1 MSAIDEACLWDRLAN
16 ARKIPLNPTW
26 LGEIFSPSL
35 SDELRFAVAERLG
48 MLAETGWPI
57 IQILIQQHGV
67 CPELIHAAG
76 LCHQPEAKDWLLTQ
90 LNQSN
95 DPDALLL
102 NALSCWGAELT
113 LSQFEHILHLPSQ
126 AQRLAGLNLLGFKSH
141 QIQAIE
147 LLQLCE
153 CALQDWRD
161 PVVIACIR
169 LLQRRDEIIVSE
181 RLATLVQ
188 EASDAAA
195 EAALKALGCI
205 ATTHSKIALKSLS
218 TELTNPERRKQA
230 IRQLQQQYE

>member
-1 MSAIDEACLWDRLAN
+1 MSAIDEAILWERLAN

-57 IQILIQQHGV
+57 IQTLIQQHGV

-90 LNQSN
+90 LNQAN

-113 LSQFEHILHLPSQ
+113 LSQFEHILQLPGQ

-141 QIQAIE
+141 QLKAIE

-153 CALQDWRD
+153 PALQDWRD

-169 LLQRRDEIIVSE
+169 LLQRRDDTLISN
-181 RLATLVQ
+181 RLANLVQ
-188 EASDAAA
+188 AGSDLAA
-195 EAALKALGCI
+195 EAALRALGCM
-205 ATTHSKIALKSLS
+205 ATTQSKLALKLLS
-218 TELTNPERRKQA
+218 TELSDQERRTHA
-230 IRQLQQQYE
+230 LRQLKQQY

>member
-1 MSAIDEACLWDRLAN
+1 MSAIDEASLWDRLAN

-57 IQILIQQHGV
+57 IQTLIQQHGV

-90 LNQSN
+90 LNQAN

-113 LSQFEHILHLPSQ
+113 LSQFEHILQLPGQ

-141 QIQAIE
+141 QLKAIE

-153 CALQDWRD
+153 PALQDWRD

-169 LLQRRDEIIVSE
+169 LLQRRDDTLISN
-181 RLATLVQ
+181 RLANLVQ
-188 EASDAAA
+188 AGSDLAA
-195 EAALKALGCI
+195 EAALRALGCM
-205 ATTHSKIALKSLS
+205 ATTQSKLALKLLS
-218 TELTNPERRKQA
+218 TELSDQERRTHA
-230 IRQLQQQYE
+230 LRQLKQQY

>member
-57 IQILIQQHGV
+57 IQTLIQQHGV

-90 LNQSN
+90 LNQAN

-113 LSQFEHILHLPSQ
+113 LSQFEHILQLPGQ

-141 QIQAIE
+141 QLKAIE

-153 CALQDWRD
+153 PALQDWRD

-169 LLQRRDEIIVSE
+169 LLQRRDDTLISN
-181 RLATLVQ
+181 RLANLVQ
-188 EASDAAA
+188 AGSDLAA
-195 EAALKALGCI
+195 EAALRALGCM
-205 ATTHSKIALKSLS
+205 ATTQSKLALKLLS
-218 TELTNPERRKQA
+218 TELSDQERRSHA
-230 IRQLQQQYE
+230 LRQLKQQY

>member
-1 MSAIDEACLWDRLAN
+1 MSSIDEATLWDRLSN
-16 ARKIPLNPTW
+16 ARRIPLNPAW

-57 IQILIQQHGV
+57 IQTLIQQHGV

-90 LNQSN
+90 LNQAN

-113 LSQFEHILHLPSQ
+113 LSQFEHILQLPGQ

-141 QIQAIE
+141 QLKAIE

-153 CALQDWRD
+153 PALQDWRD

-169 LLQRRDEIIVSE
+169 LLQRRDDTLISN
-181 RLATLVQ
+181 RLANLVQ
-188 EASDAAA
+188 AGSDLAA
-195 EAALKALGCI
+195 EAALRALGCM
-205 ATTHSKIALKSLS
+205 ATTQSKLALKLLS
-218 TELTNPERRKQA
+218 TELSDQERRTHA
-230 IRQLQQQYE
+230 LRQLKQQY

>member
-1 MSAIDEACLWDRLAN
+1 MSAIDEAILWERLAN

-57 IQILIQQHGV
+57 IQTLIQQHGV

-90 LNQSN
+90 LNQAN

-113 LSQFEHILHLPSQ
+113 MSQFEHILQLPGQ

-141 QIQAIE
+141 QLKAIE

-153 CALQDWRD
+153 PALQDWRD

-169 LLQRRDEIIVSE
+169 LLQRRDDTLISN
-181 RLATLVQ
+181 RLANLVQ
-188 EASDAAA
+188 AGSDLAA
-195 EAALKALGCI
+195 EAALRALGCM
-205 ATTHSKIALKSLS
+205 ATTQSKLALKLLS
-218 TELTNPERRKQA
+218 TELSDQERRTHA
-230 IRQLQQQYE
+230 LRQLKQQY

>member
-57 IQILIQQHGV
+57 IQTLIQQHGV

-113 LSQFEHILHLPSQ
+113 MSQFEHILQLPGQ

-141 QIQAIE
+141 QLKAIE

-153 CALQDWRD
+153 PALQDWRD

-169 LLQRRDEIIVSE
+169 LLQRRDDTLISN
-181 RLATLVQ
+181 RLANLVQ
-188 EASDAAA
+188 AGSDLAA
-195 EAALKALGCI
+195 EAALRALGCM
-205 ATTHSKIALKSLS
+205 ATTQSKLALKLLS
-218 TELTNPERRKQA
+218 TELSDQERRTHA
-230 IRQLQQQYE
+230 LRQLKQQY

>member
-1 MSAIDEACLWDRLAN
+1 MSAIDEASLWDRLSN

-26 LGEIFSPSL
+26 LGDIFSPSL

-57 IQILIQQHGV
+57 IQTLIQQHGN

-76 LCHQPEAKDWLLTQ
+76 LCHQPEAKDWLLRE
-90 LNQSN
+90 LNQSK

-113 LSQFEHILHLPSQ
+113 LSQFEHILQLPGQ

-141 QIQAIE
+141 QLKAIE

-153 CALQDWRD
+153 PALQDWRD
-161 PVVIACIR
+161 PVVIA
-169 LLQRRDEIIVSE
+169 
-181 RLATLVQ
+181 
-188 EASDAAA
+188 
-195 EAALKALGCI
+195 
-205 ATTHSKIALKSLS
+205 
-218 TELTNPERRKQA
+218 
-230 IRQLQQQYE
+230 

>member
-57 IQILIQQHGV
+57 IQTLIQQHGV

-90 LNQSN
+90 LNQAN

-113 LSQFEHILHLPSQ
+113 LSQFEHILQLPGQ

-141 QIQAIE
+141 QLKAIE

-153 CALQDWRD
+153 PALQDWRD
-161 PVVIACIR
+161 PVVISCIR
-169 LLQRRDEIIVSE
+169 LLQRRDDTLISN
-181 RLATLVQ
+181 RLANLVQ
-188 EASDAAA
+188 AGSDLAA
-195 EAALKALGCI
+195 EAALRALGCM
-205 ATTHSKIALKSLS
+205 ATTQSKLALKLLS
-218 TELTNPERRKQA
+218 TELSDQKRRTHA
-230 IRQLQQQYE
+230 LRQLKQQY

>member
-1 MSAIDEACLWDRLAN
+1 MSAIDEASLWDRLSN

-26 LGEIFSPSL
+26 LGDIFSPSL

-57 IQILIQQHGV
+57 IQTLIQQHGN

-76 LCHQPEAKDWLLTQ
+76 LCHQPEAKDWLLRE
-90 LNQSN
+90 LNQSK

-102 NALSCWGAELT
+102 NALSCWGADLT
-113 LSQFEHILHLPSQ
+113 LSQFEHILQLPGQ

-141 QIQAIE
+141 QLQAIE

-153 CALQDWRD
+153 PALQDWRD

-169 LLQRRDEIIVSE
+169 LLQRRDDILISN
-181 RLATLVQ
+181 RLTTLVK
-188 EASDAAA
+188 AGSDAAA
-195 EAALKALGCI
+195 EAALRALGCM
-205 ATTHSKIALKSLS
+205 ATIHSKLALKLLS
-218 TELTNPERRKQA
+218 TELTNQERRTHA
-230 IRQLQQQYE
+230 MRQFQQQY

>member
-57 IQILIQQHGV
+57 IRTLINQHGIQ
-67 CPELIHAAG
+67 PEFIHAAG
-76 LCHQPEAKDWLLTQ
+76 LCHQPEAKDWLLAQ

-113 LSQFEHILHLPSQ
+113 LSQFEQILQLPGQ
-126 AQRLAGLNLLGFKSH
+126 AQRLAALNLLGFKSH
-141 QIQAIE
+141 QLQAVE
-147 LLQLCE
+147 LLRLCE
-153 CALQDWRD
+153 CTLQDWRD

-169 LLQRRDEIIVSE
+169 LLQRRDEIAIST
-181 RLATLVQ
+181 RLGILVK
-188 EASDAAA
+188 EGSDAAS
-195 EAALKALGCI
+195 EAALRALGCI
-205 ATTHSKIALKSLS
+205 ATTHSKIVLKSLS
-218 TELTNPERRKQA
+218 EELTNSARQEQA
-230 IRQLQQQYE
+230 MRQLQQQF

>member
-57 IQILIQQHGV
+57 IQTLIQQHGV

-90 LNQSN
+90 LNQAN

-113 LSQFEHILHLPSQ
+113 LSQFEHILQLPGQ

-141 QIQAIE
+141 QLQAIE

-153 CALQDWRD
+153 PALQDWRD

-169 LLQRRDEIIVSE
+169 LLQRRDDTLISN
-181 RLATLVQ
+181 RLANLVQ
-188 EASDAAA
+188 AGSDLAA
-195 EAALKALGCI
+195 EAALRALGCM
-205 ATTHSKIALKSLS
+205 ATTQSKLALKLLS
-218 TELTNPERRKQA
+218 TELSDQERRSHA
-230 IRQLQQQYE
+230 LRQLKQQY

>member
-1 MSAIDEACLWDRLAN
+1 MSAIDEASLWDRLSN

-57 IQILIQQHGV
+57 IQTLIQQHGN

-76 LCHQPEAKDWLLTQ
+76 LCHQPEAKDWLLRE
-90 LNQSN
+90 LNQSK

-102 NALSCWGAELT
+102 NALSCWGADLT
-113 LSQFEHILHLPSQ
+113 LSQFEHILQLPGQ

-141 QIQAIE
+141 QLQAIE

-153 CALQDWRD
+153 PALQDWRD

-169 LLQRRDEIIVSE
+169 LLQRRDEILISN
-181 RLATLVQ
+181 RLTTLVK
-188 EASDAAA
+188 AGSDAAA
-195 EAALKALGCI
+195 EAALRALGCM
-205 ATTHSKIALKSLS
+205 ATTHSKLALKLLS
-218 TELTNPERRKQA
+218 TELTNPERRTHA
-230 IRQLQQQYE
+230 MRQFQQQY